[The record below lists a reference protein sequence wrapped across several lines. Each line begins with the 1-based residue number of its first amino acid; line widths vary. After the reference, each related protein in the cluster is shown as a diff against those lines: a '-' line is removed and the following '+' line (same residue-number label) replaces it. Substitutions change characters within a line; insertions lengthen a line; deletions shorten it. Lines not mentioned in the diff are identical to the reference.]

1 MWVTILPLFVVPA
14 KLYPPVRLVPK
25 AASIMS
31 LPSLP
36 LATIQSAPHSASG
49 QVSTPLRP
57 PSHTVRE
64 ISALTT
70 GKKHILVKM
79 ERMSTGG
86 TRRGAQFKRAAQGP
100 MSAAARKRKERLRAS
115 LFPKHQA
122 AARKVHKIQTGKV
135 RARFRAKMELQKVEK
150 DIKYFVSRVAFCD
163 TARWM
168 LKSIRDSTQVYSSMS
183 WIEAN
188 LEDPIAIQRVRAQ
201 LEAGLRQASLVKN
214 VDDDDED

>member
-1 MWVTILPLFVVPA
+1 
-14 KLYPPVRLVPK
+14 
-25 AASIMS
+25 MS

-122 AARKVHKIQTGKV
+122 AARQVHTIQTGKV
-135 RARFRAKMELQKVEK
+135 RARFRAKLELERLEK
-150 DIKYFVSRVAFCD
+150 DIKHFVSRLGFCER
-163 TARWM
+163 ARSM
-168 LKSIRDSTQVYSSMS
+168 LEMIRDESVPSCRGNLS

-214 VDDDDED
+214 VDDDDEDEWDECFTCGWAT

>member
-1 MWVTILPLFVVPA
+1 
-14 KLYPPVRLVPK
+14 
-25 AASIMS
+25 MS

-122 AARKVHKIQTGKV
+122 AARKVHTIQTGKV
-135 RARFRAKMELQKVEK
+135 RARCRAKTELQGLER
-150 DIKYFVSRVAFCD
+150 DIKYFASRVAFCD
-163 TARWM
+163 TARRV
-168 LKSIRDSTQVYSSMS
+168 LKSIRDETDRGSHALS

-214 VDDDDED
+214 VDDDDEDEWDECFTCGWAT